1 MMFKRDLSVHS
12 GEFQRNGYILLKDVI
27 SEEFMAYLKD
37 FHRRS
42 LDGTLAEH
50 GTWRIGGKKH
60 QYVFDFGSDA
70 AAEEFRAGIAI
81 LTGMRPEKIAISERH
96 LKQYEADAPDY
107 PAPHKDRGASKISV
121 GLPVHLGPGTSV
133 CVMPGLDRTP
143 NPGER
148 ATYMTERDNPDLAGI
163 YQSREAL
170 FLNEELGD
178 MIVFLGSTIFH
189 ERVRPRGTAVLYIK
203 LNDENLDPLG
213 EDIYSAM
220 KQQAPA
226 ALPASA

>member
-1 MMFKRDLSVHS
+1 MMFKRDLSVHKS
-12 GEFQRNGYILLKDVI
+12 EFQRNGYILLKDVI
-27 SEEFMAYLKD
+27 SDEFMAYLKD

-42 LDGTLAEH
+42 LDGTVAEH
-50 GTWRIGGKKH
+50 GKWRIGGKK
-60 QYVFDFGSDA
+60 QQFVFDFGSDA
-70 AAEEFRAGIAI
+70 VIEEFRAGIAV

-96 LKQYEADAPDY
+96 LKQYEEDAPDY

-148 ATYMTERDNPDLAGI
+148 AIYMTEQDNPDLANI
-163 YQSREAL
+163 YQSKDAL
-170 FLNEELGD
+170 LLNEQLGD

-203 LNDENLDPLG
+203 INDENLDPLG
-213 EDIYSAM
+213 EDIYSSV
-220 KQQAPA
+220 KQQVPG
-226 ALPASA
+226 ALPVSA